1 MDLYQHTAKEL
12 RQKLLGKECSAA
24 EIAQSVFSRIDACE
38 ERVGA
43 YVTLDRE
50 NALAAA
56 KAVDKK
62 IAAGEEIGPLA
73 GIPVAVKD
81 NICTRDVLTTCASR
95 MLYNFRPPYNAT
107 VVERLQGADYV
118 MTGKANMDEFAMGSS
133 SETSY
138 FKKTANP
145 HDLTRVPGGSSGGSA
160 AAVAAGEAVLSL
172 GSDTG
177 GSIRQPSSFC
187 GVVGLKPTYGTVS
200 RYGLIAYGSS
210 LDQIGPIAKDVT
222 DCAAI
227 LEVIASYDSKDSTS
241 IDRSRYV
248 GFTAALVN
256 DVTGMRI
263 GIPKDYFGDGLD
275 NEVREKILEAV
286 KILESRGAIVEE
298 FDLSLVKYAIPA
310 YYVIASAEASSNLSR
325 FDGVKYGYRTKEY
338 EGLHNMYKKTRNE
351 GFGAE
356 VKRRIM
362 LGSFVLSSGYYDAYY
377 LKALKTKAL
386 IKEAFDRAFA
396 RFDVIIAPAAPTTA
410 LKLGHSLSDPL
421 KMYLGD
427 IYTVSVNLA
436 GLPGI
441 SVPVGL
447 DSKGLPVGMQILG
460 NCFEEN
466 KIIRAAYT
474 LEQTLGFVSGHTD
487 RKMEGGEA

>member
-1 MDLYQHTAKEL
+1 MTMDLYQHTAKEL

-56 KAVDKK
+56 EAVDKK

-81 NICTRDVLTTCASR
+81 NICTKDVLTTCASR

-177 GSIRQPSSFC
+177 GSIRQP
-187 GVVGLKPTYGTVS
+187 
-200 RYGLIAYGSS
+200 A
-210 LDQIGPIAKDVT
+210 
-222 DCAAI
+222 
-227 LEVIASYDSKDSTS
+227 
-241 IDRSRYV
+241 
-248 GFTAALVN
+248 
-256 DVTGMRI
+256 
-263 GIPKDYFGDGLD
+263 
-275 NEVREKILEAV
+275 
-286 KILESRGAIVEE
+286 
-298 FDLSLVKYAIPA
+298 
-310 YYVIASAEASSNLSR
+310 
-325 FDGVKYGYRTKEY
+325 
-338 EGLHNMYKKTRNE
+338 
-351 GFGAE
+351 
-356 VKRRIM
+356 
-362 LGSFVLSSGYYDAYY
+362 
-377 LKALKTKAL
+377 
-386 IKEAFDRAFA
+386 
-396 RFDVIIAPAAPTTA
+396 
-410 LKLGHSLSDPL
+410 
-421 KMYLGD
+421 
-427 IYTVSVNLA
+427 
-436 GLPGI
+436 
-441 SVPVGL
+441 
-447 DSKGLPVGMQILG
+447 
-460 NCFEEN
+460 
-466 KIIRAAYT
+466 
-474 LEQTLGFVSGHTD
+474 
-487 RKMEGGEA
+487 